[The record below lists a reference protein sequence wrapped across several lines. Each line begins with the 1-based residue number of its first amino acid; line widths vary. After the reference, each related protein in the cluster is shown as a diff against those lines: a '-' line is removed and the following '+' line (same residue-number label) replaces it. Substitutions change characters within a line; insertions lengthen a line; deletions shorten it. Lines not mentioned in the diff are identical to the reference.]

1 MVKKWQPS
9 IFYNTSFKLRV
20 CYASCGGCTHLNK
33 YWREGHSKDSD
44 YLALRRDWWRKEVLF
59 RKPLYE
65 LHGSV
70 GNF

>member
-1 MVKKWQPS
+1 M
-9 IFYNTSFKLRV
+9 
-20 CYASCGGCTHLNK
+20 NK

>member
-1 MVKKWQPS
+1 MWGLYTFEQ
-9 IFYNTSFKLRV
+9 IL
-20 CYASCGGCTHLNK
+20 
-33 YWREGHSKDSD
+33 EGHSKDSD